1 MSNDESS
8 GPNLGSGAESL
19 VRVGLRPVGGW
30 TTGCG
35 AGIDCRG
42 GGSTFAS
49 GAPQGVADAVG
60 AGLIATTHATAAI
73 VATDSEAPRKIAGNV
88 TPFQGAKRRID
99 VCGGLM

>member
-1 MSNDESS
+1 
-8 GPNLGSGAESL
+8 
-19 VRVGLRPVGGW
+19 
-30 TTGCG
+30 
-35 AGIDCRG
+35 
-42 GGSTFAS
+42 
-49 GAPQGVADAVG
+49 VADAVG